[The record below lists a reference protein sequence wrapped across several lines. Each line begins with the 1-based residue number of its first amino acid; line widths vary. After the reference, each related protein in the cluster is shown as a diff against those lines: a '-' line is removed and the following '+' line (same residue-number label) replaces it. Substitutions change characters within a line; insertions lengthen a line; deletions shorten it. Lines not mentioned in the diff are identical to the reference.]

1 MHAHIVM
8 SDGKLDPEFFSIH
21 MGLIA
26 IVTSYEDGDITLEEA
41 QALRDELR
49 KTKLVENLP
58 HGLDEALLILH
69 AAGVMEIDHAE
80 PTTEERRY
88 RLKMDKDDNRRTCA
102 IFVGPCGVSYR
113 RKPMYS
119 KNEAL
124 KTMNAAILQGYLP
137 RDARKGLEA
146 DIGKLDLPDEE

>member
-21 MGLIA
+21 MGLVA
-26 IVTSYEDGDITLEEA
+26 IVSAYEDRDITLEEA

-49 KTKLVENLP
+49 KTKLVENMP
-58 HGLDEALLILH
+58 NGLDEALTILH
-69 AAGVMEIDHAE
+69 ASGVMEIDHAE

-88 RLKMDKDDNRRTCA
+88 RLRMDKDDNRRTCA
-102 IFVGPCGVSYR
+102 VFVGPCGVPYR
-113 RKPMYS
+113 RKLMYS
-119 KNEAL
+119 KNEAF

-137 RDARKGLEA
+137 RDARKDLET
-146 DIGKLDLPDEE
+146 DISKLDLPDGD